1 MKHCWRWSLRPF
13 FTVSLSD
20 WNSGGP
26 YSKWLLFIRC
36 WILFWNETTFHSKV
50 ILIFMKQFK
59 SKVTQTVLL
68 EPYLFIFDIFDL
80 CINQLRKYYV
90 AYLGYPPLFFAGP
103 ILSFNAFVSQLEQP
117 ILSYTA
123 GPSQSEQLVFVG
135 FAVGVFFFVVV
146 FPFWGWGWRRVP
158 RCCVCLCFNF
168 WGVEGVGRN

>member
-20 WNSGGP
+20 WSSGGP
-26 YSKWLLFIRC
+26 YSIWLLFIRC

-50 ILIFMKQFK
+50 ISMKQFK

-68 EPYLFIFDIFDL
+68 EPYLFILDIFDL

-123 GPSQSEQLVFVG
+123 GPSQSEQLVFVEKVSSLRR
-135 FAVGVFFFVVV
+135 ASQLVFFCCSLCGWGGGFQGVV
-146 FPFWGWGWRRVP
+146 FV
-158 RCCVCLCFNF
+158 
-168 WGVEGVGRN
+168 